1 MDIYC
6 KVLEGGQNCG
16 RFEKRENATEYFR
29 LPRQEIVAFAPASQQ
44 FSAHTGHQYFVTK
57 DYADKIGLIYIED
70 GENEY
75 LENYVTVHEESEL
88 NDIKYINNEH
98 IRIGRFFRYD
108 EKFRLRWEKPKLK
121 AFEKWLESVPEGTD
135 DSIFESEWE
144 LKLKR

>member
-44 FSAHTGHQYFVTK
+44 FSAHTGHWYFVTK

-75 LENYVTVHEESEL
+75 LENYVTVHYINEL
-88 NDIKYINNEH
+88 NDVNYINNEH

-108 EKFRLRWEKPKLK
+108 EKFRLRWETPKLK

-135 DSIFESEWE
+135 DSIFEAEWE